1 MRSLEDYIN
10 SRTLTGSWR
19 FENYERPET
28 NVNYP
33 PIPEIYGFK
42 RRYTE
47 YSSMPYFPIV
57 SVYVRAKGCYPEYRF
72 QLCMGNMQIRQRH

>member
-1 MRSLEDYIN
+1 LVD
-10 SRTLTGSWR
+10 
-19 FENYERPET
+19 ENYECPET

-33 PIPEIYGFK
+33 PFPEIYGFK

-72 QLCMGNMQIRQRH
+72 QLWEICKSVGDTNEHVRSYGVSICQNMSK